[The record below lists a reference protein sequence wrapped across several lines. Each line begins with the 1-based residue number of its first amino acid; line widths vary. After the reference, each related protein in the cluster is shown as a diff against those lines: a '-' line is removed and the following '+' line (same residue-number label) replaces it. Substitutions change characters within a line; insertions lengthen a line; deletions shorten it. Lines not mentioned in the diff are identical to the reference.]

1 MKNSLALLV
10 MQPERRT
17 ALLQTLEF
25 LDVETLAVSTCAEA
39 RGLLQTAP
47 GVDLVLTQVSLKDG
61 NWSDVLRH
69 LVENGIEA
77 SVVVSSKRPDEHLW
91 SEVIWRGGYDVL
103 VEPYERTDVQQTL
116 EGALRAA
123 HRNAHTDQLVSASN

>member
-1 MKNSLALLV
+1 MKNPLALLV
-10 MQPERRT
+10 MQPERRST
-17 ALLQTLEF
+17 LLQALRI

-39 RGLLQTAP
+39 RGLFETAP
-47 GVDLVLTQVSLKDG
+47 CVDLVLTQVSLVDG

-69 LVENGIEA
+69 LVENGIQA
-77 SVVVSSKRPDEHLW
+77 SVVVSSQRTDEHLF

-103 VEPYERTDVQQTL
+103 VEPYGKAEVRQTL

-123 HRNAHTDQLVSASN
+123 QRDALADHSIGASS

>member
-10 MQPERRT
+10 MQPERRET
-17 ALLQTLEF
+17 LLQALRVLEI
-25 LDVETLAVSTCAEA
+25 ETLAVSTCAEA
-39 RGLLQTAP
+39 RSLFQTSP
-47 GVDLVLTQVSLKDG
+47 SVELVLTEVSLHDG

-69 LVENGIEA
+69 LVDNGIEA
-77 SVVVSSKRPDEHLW
+77 SVVVSSQRPDEHLF

-103 VEPYERTDVQQTL
+103 VEPYEKTEVRQTL

-123 HRNAHTDQLVSASN
+123 QRNALINQSMRASN

>member
-1 MKNSLALLV
+1 MKNPLALLV
-10 MQPERRT
+10 MQPERRST
-17 ALLQTLEF
+17 LLQTLQR

-39 RGLLQTAP
+39 RGLFETAP
-47 GVDLVLTQVSLKDG
+47 GVDLVLTEVSLTDG

-77 SVVVSSKRPDEHLW
+77 SVVVSSQRPDEHLF

-103 VEPYERTDVQQTL
+103 VEPHEKTEVRQTL

-123 HRNAHTDQLVSASN
+123 RHNALADRSVGASN